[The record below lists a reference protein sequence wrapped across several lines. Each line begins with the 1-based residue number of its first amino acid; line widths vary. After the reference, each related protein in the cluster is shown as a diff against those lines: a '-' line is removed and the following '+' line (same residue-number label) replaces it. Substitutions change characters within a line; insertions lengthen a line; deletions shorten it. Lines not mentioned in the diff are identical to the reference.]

1 MMERLEAKSAEKE
14 SLVTLLADLVA
25 KLPSGSEEKESLQ
38 SQVDKV
44 NKKWITLS
52 DSLSQHESN
61 LEAAFA
67 LAKGHEG
74 AVAKL
79 FPWVPETLQQ
89 LGNLGPPPAE
99 PELVEKLKA
108 KIEVRCVSQ

>member
-25 KLPSGSEEKESLQ
+25 NLPSGSKEKESLQ
-38 SQVDKV
+38 AELDKV
-44 NKKWITLS
+44 NKKWSDLS
-52 DSLSQHESN
+52 ESLSQHESN
-61 LEAAFA
+61 LEAAVT

-79 FPWVPETLQQ
+79 FPWVPETLQR
-89 LGNLGPPPAE
+89 LENLGPPPAE

-108 KIEVRCVSQ
+108 EIEVSMR